1 MAILKTE
8 KAIYLYRPMAF
19 PGNRFIEP
27 VLEILTRWVNAL
39 GLTRWLDQRR
49 LRYLIRMLPLRAI
62 PFWVAALLTGLVAV
76 GYERLF
82 HACEDWGQW
91 IIQEYPVWAFI
102 LTPLAFVVSLWLVER
117 FAPGA
122 RGSGIPHLMAAV
134 EIPPAQKGLI
144 GKLLSLRIAL
154 IKILSSLVM
163 LLGGG
168 VIGREGPT
176 LQISGSIFQWVYT
189 RLPQFWPRVSQRVML
204 ITGGAA
210 GLAAAFNTP
219 LGGIVF
225 AIEELTRTHITYF
238 RTSVLAAVI
247 IAGMAAQ
254 TLLGPYLYL
263 GFPKIGN
270 PGLDHL
276 FWVILFAGIAGFG
289 GAAVASMLHRISIW
303 KRKYWKARLKYWWA
317 LLIGL
322 LFATM
327 LYLFGAD
334 AAGTGKP
341 LVNRLLF
348 EQGTEIPWTIL
359 PVRILGMIL
368 SYSVGAAGGVF
379 ATALSTGGILGETLL
394 QWFSLGDLSHNL
406 LLLSCMI
413 GFLTGVTRSP
423 FTAAILVLEMTDRHS
438 AIFYFLLA
446 GIAASSAARLIDKQS
461 FYERSKAG
469 LLLVLGVDVKPDPDP
484 EE

>member
-1 MAILKTE
+1 MALT
-8 KAIYLYRPMAF
+8 
-19 PGNRFIEP
+19 GNRFIEP
-27 VLEILTRWVNAL
+27 VLEILTNWVRKL
-39 GLTRWLDQRR
+39 RLDRWLDQRR
-49 LRYLIRMLPLRAI
+49 LRYLIRLLPLRAI
-62 PFWVAALLTGLVAV
+62 PFWIAALLTGFVAV
-76 GYERLF
+76 GYEYLF
-82 HACEDWGQW
+82 HAFEDFGQG
-91 IIQEYPVWAFI
+91 IIQKHPLWVFG
-102 LTPLAFVVSLWLVER
+102 LTPVAFLLSLWLVER

-134 EIPPAQKGLI
+134 EILPAHKGLI
-144 GKLLSLRIAL
+144 HKLLSLRIAV
-154 IKILSSLVM
+154 IKILSSLIM

-168 VIGREGPT
+168 VVGREGPT
-176 LQISGSIFQWVYT
+176 LQISGSIFQWVYS
-189 RLPQFWPRVSQRVML
+189 RLPGFWPRVSQRIML

-225 AIEELTRTHITYF
+225 AVEELTRTHISYF

-270 PGLDHL
+270 PGLNHML
-276 FWVILFAGIAGFG
+276 WVILFAGLAGLG
-289 GAAVASMLHRISIW
+289 GALVAMLLQRISMW
-303 KRKYWKARLKYWWA
+303 KRKHWKASRKYWGALVLGLTFAA
-317 LLIGL
+317 LL
-322 LFATM
+322 
-327 LYLFGAD
+327 YVFGAD

-341 LVNRLLF
+341 LINRLLF
-348 EQGTEIPWTIL
+348 EQSNQIPWYLL
-359 PVRILGMIL
+359 PVRIIGLIL

-379 ATALSTGGILGETLL
+379 ATSLSTGGVLGESLL
-394 QWFSLGDLSHNL
+394 QYFELGDLSHNL
-406 LLLSCMI
+406 LVLSCMI

-446 GIAASSAARLIDKQS
+446 GISASSTARLVDRNS
-461 FYERSKAG
+461 FYENGKNAI
-469 LLLVLGVDVKPDPDP
+469 LTALGVEIEARKPEP
-484 EE
+484 EED

>member
-1 MAILKTE
+1 MAGT
-8 KAIYLYRPMAF
+8 
-19 PGNRFIEP
+19 GNRIIEP
-27 VLEILTRWVNAL
+27 ILEIITRWVDRL
-39 GLTRWLDQRR
+39 GLHRWLDQRR
-49 LRYLIRMLPLRAI
+49 LRYLVRVLPLRAL
-62 PFWVAALLTGLVAV
+62 PFWIAAFLTGLVAV
-76 GYERLF
+76 GYERLY
-82 HACEDWGQW
+82 HSCEDAARKL
-91 IIQEYPVWAFI
+91 ITEHPTCVFI
-102 LTPLAFVVSLWLVER
+102 VTPLTFLISLWLVER

-134 EIPPAQKGLI
+134 EVPPAQRHLI
-144 GKLLSLRIAL
+144 GKLLSLRIAF

-176 LQISGSIFQWVYT
+176 LQISGSIFQWVYSK
-189 RLPQFWPRVSQRVML
+189 LPDFWPRISQRVML
-204 ITGGAA
+204 VTGGAA

-225 AIEELTRTHITYF
+225 AVEELTRTHITYF

-247 IAGMAAQ
+247 IAGMTAQ

-263 GFPKIGN
+263 GFPKIGE
-270 PGLDHL
+270 PGLNHL
-276 FWVILFAGIAGFG
+276 LWVILFSSIAGFLG
-289 GAAVASMLHRISIW
+289 GLVARFLRLIGQW
-303 KRKYWKARLKYWWA
+303 KKKKKKLNLKYLGA
-317 LLIGL
+317 FVIAL
-322 LFATM
+322 LFASL

-341 LVNRLLF
+341 LINQLLF
-348 EQGTEIPWTIL
+348 DQNAHLPWEML
-359 PVRILGMIL
+359 PIRIIGLIL

-379 ATALSTGGILGETLL
+379 ATSLSTGGL
-394 QWFSLGDLSHNL
+394 LGDILVQLFGMEGLSRNL

-446 GIAASSAARLIDKQS
+446 GVAASSAARLVEKAS
-461 FYERSKAG
+461 FYEQGKNSLLLALGIEPEVRSKE
-469 LLLVLGVDVKPDPDP
+469 VD
-484 EE
+484 

>member
-1 MAILKTE
+1 MALT
-8 KAIYLYRPMAF
+8 
-19 PGNRFIEP
+19 GNRFIEP
-27 VLEILTRWVNAL
+27 VLEILTRWVRKF
-39 GLTRWLDQRR
+39 GLDRWLDQRR
-49 LRYLIRMLPLRAI
+49 LRYLIRLLPLRAI
-62 PFWVAALLTGLVAV
+62 PFWIAALLTGMVAV
-76 GYERLF
+76 GYEFLF
-82 HACEDWGQW
+82 HAFENWGQW
-91 IIQEYPVWAFI
+91 IIREHPVWVFGLTPVAFI
-102 LTPLAFVVSLWLVER
+102 VSLWLVER
-117 FAPGA
+117 FAPAA

-144 GKLLSLRIAL
+144 HKLLSLRIAV
-154 IKILSSLVM
+154 IKILSSLIM

-176 LQISGSIFQWVYT
+176 LQISGSIFQWVYSK
-189 RLPQFWPRVSQRVML
+189 LPGFWPRISQRVML

-225 AIEELTRTHITYF
+225 AIEELTRTHISYF

-263 GFPKIGN
+263 GFPSIGN
-270 PGLDHL
+270 PGLNHML
-276 FWVILFAGIAGFG
+276 WVIFFAGIAGLG
-289 GAAVASMLHRISIW
+289 GALVALFLQRITTW
-303 KRKYWKARLKYWWA
+303 KRKHWKASRKYWGA
-317 LLIGL
+317 LLLGL
-322 LFATM
+322 TFATL
-327 LYLFGAD
+327 LYFFGAD

-348 EQGTEIPWTIL
+348 EADNQLPWYIL
-359 PVRILGMIL
+359 PVRIGGMIL

-379 ATALSTGGILGETLL
+379 ATALSTGGVLGETLTQFFDL
-394 QWFSLGDLSHNL
+394 SGLSHNL
-406 LLLSCMI
+406 MVLTCMI

-446 GIAASSAARLIDKQS
+446 GIAASSTARFVDKYS
-461 FYERSKAG
+461 FYEHGKSAI
-469 LLLVLGVDVKPDPDP
+469 LTALGVEVEARKPDPDDD
-484 EE
+484 

>member
-1 MAILKTE
+1 MSL
-8 KAIYLYRPMAF
+8 

-27 VLEILTRWVNAL
+27 VLEVLTRWVNAL
-39 GLTRWLDQRR
+39 GLARWLDQRR
-49 LRYLIRMLPLRAI
+49 LRYFIRLLPLRAI
-62 PFWVAALLTGLVAV
+62 PFWIAALLTGLVAV

-82 HACEDWGQW
+82 HSCEDIGQQ
-91 IIQEYPVWAFI
+91 IIREHPLWVFG

-117 FAPGA
+117 FAPAA

-144 GKLLSLRIAL
+144 HKLLSLRIAF
-154 IKILSSLVM
+154 IKILSSLMM

-176 LQISGSIFQWVYT
+176 LQISGSIFQWVYSK
-189 RLPQFWPRVSQRVML
+189 LPDFWPRVSQRVML

-225 AIEELTRTHITYF
+225 AVEELTRTHITHF

-247 IAGMAAQ
+247 ITGMAAQ

-270 PGLDHL
+270 PGLNHMP
-276 FWVILFAGIAGFG
+276 WVILFSGVAGIL
-289 GAAVASMLHRISIW
+289 GAWVALVIQRIGRW
-303 KRKYWKARLKYWWA
+303 KRLRWTSRRKYWGA
-317 LLIGL
+317 LALGL
-322 LFATM
+322 AFAGI
-327 LYLFGAD
+327 LYVFGAD

-348 EQGTEIPWTIL
+348 EPEVQMKWDIL
-359 PVRILGMIL
+359 PVRMAGMIL
-368 SYSVGAAGGVF
+368 SYSVGSAGGVF
-379 ATALSTGGILGETLL
+379 ATSLSTGAVLGEVLL
-394 QWFSLGDLSHNL
+394 QILVLDDLSRNL
-406 LLLSCMI
+406 LILSCMI

-446 GIAASSAARLIDKQS
+446 GIAASSAALLVDKSS
-461 FYERSKAG
+461 FYEQGKEGILQA
-469 LLLVLGVDVKPDPDP
+469 LGVDIQPP
-484 EE
+484 EGSSTKADEDA

>member
-1 MAILKTE
+1 MSLS
-8 KAIYLYRPMAF
+8 
-19 PGNRFIEP
+19 GNRFIEP
-27 VLEILTRWVNAL
+27 VLEILTRWVGAL
-39 GLTRWLDQRR
+39 GLNRWLDQRR

-62 PFWVAALLTGLVAV
+62 PFWIAALLTGLVAV

-82 HACEDWGQW
+82 RVFEDWGQW
-91 IIQEYPVWAFI
+91 VINQHSAWVFL
-102 LTPLAFVVSLWLVER
+102 LTPIAFVISLWLVER

-134 EIPPAQKGLI
+134 EIPSPQKGLI
-144 GKLLSLRIAL
+144 KRLLSLRIAFV
-154 IKILSSLVM
+154 KILSSLVL

-189 RLPQFWPRVSQRVML
+189 KLPHFWPRVSQRVML

-225 AIEELTRTHITYF
+225 AVEELTRTHITYF

-254 TLLGPYLYL
+254 TLLGPYLYF

-270 PGLDHL
+270 PGLDHM

-289 GAAVASMLHRISIW
+289 GAAVASLLWRISIW
-303 KRKYWKARLKYWWA
+303 KRKHWKAKRQYLWA
-317 LLIGL
+317 LMLGI

-327 LYLFGAD
+327 LFFFGAD

-348 EQGTEIPWTIL
+348 ETDTQLSWTIL
-359 PVRILGMIL
+359 PVRMLGMIL

-379 ATALSTGGILGETLL
+379 ATALSTGAVLGETLL
-394 QWFSLGDLSHNL
+394 QLFTLGDLSHNL

-446 GIAASSAARLIDKQS
+446 GIAASSAARLIDRQS
-461 FYERSKAG
+461 FYDQSKEG
-469 LLLVLGVDVKPDPDP
+469 ILHTLGVEIQPKPDT